1 MGNGSAAQTNKLLD
15 QNRQNAYDVSNTEK
29 QYAGQDRS
37 YQTGVRDY
45 ATDAYKDLYSKA
57 GAGFN
62 SGGGGYSPVALPAL
76 RDNEALGTYRDFM
89 NNGGYND
96 QQIQDFRGRANAT
109 IPSFFAGIKQ
119 QMDQAANVRGGG
131 YAGYSGQLAKSAREG
146 AQSAEAGRLNA
157 EGTLQDQIR
166 QNKLTGAGHVETLDR
181 ESMAAANA
189 RAQQENQNRA
199 AAASRSSANTEQAF
213 RDQMAVLNEMRSLRG
228 EGGTD
233 LAYLNAAAGNNGQAQ
248 SAITSRVAEKSPL
261 DIGMG
266 VIGGLAS
273 AASAFTPMGAAGGIA
288 KKLLG
293 GNKTSAGIPS
303 PTDWSNWAHS

>member
-45 ATDAYKDLYSKA
+45 ATDKYKQLYD
-57 GAGFN
+57 GVGTQN
-62 SGGGGYSPVALPAL
+62 TGGGYTPTVLPAL
-76 RDNEALGTYRDFM
+76 RDNEAMGTYRDFM
-89 NNGGYND
+89 NNGGYSTQD
-96 QQIQDFRGRANAT
+96 VQDFRGRANAT

-131 YAGYSGQLAKSAREG
+131 YAGYSGQIAKSAREG
-146 AQSAEAGRLNA
+146 AQQAESGRLNA

-166 QNKLTGAGHVETLDR
+166 QNKLTGATHVETLDR
-181 ESMAAANA
+181 ESQAAALA
-189 RAQQENQNRA
+189 RAQYENQQRA
-199 AAASRSSANTEQAF
+199 AAAGRSQQNTEQAF
-213 RDQMAVLNEMRSLRG
+213 RDHMAVLGEMRGLRG

-233 LAYLNAAAGNNGQAQ
+233 LSYLNAAAGNNGQAQ
-248 SAITSRVAEKSPL
+248 SAITSRVNEPSFLQQAT
-261 DIGMG
+261 G
-266 VIGGLAS
+266 VIGGLA
-273 AASAFTPMGAAGGIA
+273 GAAAPFITGGGSSIA

-293 GNKTSAGIPS
+293 GGGGFTPGS
-303 PTDWSNWAHS
+303 PD